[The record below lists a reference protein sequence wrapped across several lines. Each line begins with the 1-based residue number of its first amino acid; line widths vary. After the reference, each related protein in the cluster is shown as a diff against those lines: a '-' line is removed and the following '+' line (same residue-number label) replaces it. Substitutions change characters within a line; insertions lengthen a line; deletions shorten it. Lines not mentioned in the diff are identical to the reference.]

1 MTPPVGEHRLM
12 MSSGEPW
19 GRQER
24 EDAAKDAAGVAKS
37 AKDTHPVGGWTK
49 KQPRST
55 GTRW

>member
-1 MTPPVGEHRLM
+1 M

-19 GRQER
+19 GGQER